1 MYGFHQ
7 KKKLSLFS
15 WNLKMVWFN
24 SKCMGDIYISCLLR
38 IYDSLIR
45 FSTVNNVTM
54 FPKCKKKATPLSH
67 IRKMQGNKHW
77 SYDNIQLDL
86 VLLWIKTGKTL
97 LNQRKLLLNG
107 MNEEDNQ
114 SRLSLIAIQS
124 KIAKFVKGE
133 FQSMN
138 ELLDN

>member
-24 SKCMGDIYISCLLR
+24 SKCIDLVR
-38 IYDSLIR
+38 LIMLQC
-45 FSTVNNVTM
+45 SQNV
-54 FPKCKKKATPLSH
+54 KKKATPLSH